1 MFSKEYKEKCE
12 SALVRL
18 QSTRLAGMKGAME
31 GVSCLLSHGRDIVQS
46 AEKQEELV
54 MYRFCNEQE
63 LKFSRN
69 LEADGRLRDLIAEY
83 QPASQHR
90 NRQSSIQMMVRK
102 APKSKQ
108 KANHTQIRTEGNSYR
123 L

>member
-1 MFSKEYKEKCE
+1 
-12 SALVRL
+12 
-18 QSTRLAGMKGAME
+18 
-31 GVSCLLSHGRDIVQS
+31 
-46 AEKQEELV
+46 

-69 LEADGRLRDLIAEY
+69 LEADGRLVDLIADY

-108 KANHTQIRTEGNSYR
+108 KANHTQTRIQGNSYS